1 MSEPAA
7 PFLGS
12 SNDLSPDRRKDIMNH
27 SAATLP
33 IVVGIDG
40 SKQAV
45 RAAIW
50 ASDEAVS
57 RDTPLRLLHV
67 VDGNST
73 DLDRD
78 YEYAEHI
85 VHKAWTAVE
94 KTGKPVKLESDI
106 RQGDPVAELV
116 EVSRKAEMICVGAKG
131 TITSGKHKPGSTAAA
146 LGQSALCPVAIV
158 RRRHTHKPLPA
169 GRWVIA
175 ALDESL
181 TAPSVL
187 QTAMDEALLRNAP
200 LLALTPWGTRADDA
214 GEDDDDTDLRTK
226 LHHYLDEAADDNAD
240 VQVCALPMPDN
251 MSNLLEQSAH
261 IDQLVIV
268 GANNPELVAEVV
280 GPKAQMILR
289 DTNCSLL
296 ILRDRPSP

>member
-1 MSEPAA
+1 M
-7 PFLGS
+7 
-12 SNDLSPDRRKDIMNH
+12 ND
-27 SAATLP
+27 SAASLP

-40 SKQAV
+40 SKQAI

-57 RDTPLRLLHV
+57 RDTPLRHFHV

-85 VHKAWTAVE
+85 LHKAWTAVE
-94 KTGKPVKLESDI
+94 NTGKPVKLESDI
-106 RQGDPVAELV
+106 RQGDPVTELV

-146 LGQSALCPVAIV
+146 LGQSAFCPVAIV
-158 RRRHTHKPLPA
+158 RRRHTHRPLPA
-169 GRWVIA
+169 GLWVIA
-175 ALDESL
+175 ALDESI
-181 TAPSVL
+181 ASHAVL
-187 QTAMDEALLRNAP
+187 QTALDEALLRDAP
-200 LLALTPWGTRADDA
+200 VLALTPWETGPGDVSEDA
-214 GEDDDDTDLRTK
+214 GDAW
-226 LHHYLDEAADDNAD
+226 LHGRLSRYLDEAQDDNAD
-240 VQVCALPMPDN
+240 VQVYALPKPDS
-251 MSNLLEQSAH
+251 MSNLLEQSAT

-268 GANNPELVAEVV
+268 GPNNPELVAEVV
-280 GPKAQMILR
+280 GRKARMMLR

-296 ILRDRPSP
+296 ILRDHQSRLDAS

>member
-1 MSEPAA
+1 VHDIRSDDHC
-7 PFLGS
+7 GS
-12 SNDLSPDRRKDIMNH
+12 SNPAKDTMND
-27 SAATLP
+27 SAASLP

-57 RDTPLRLLHV
+57 RDTQLRLLHV

-78 YEYAEHI
+78 YEHAEHI
-85 VHKAWTAVE
+85 LHKAWTEVE
-94 KTGKPVKLESDI
+94 NTGKPVKLQSDI
-106 RQGDPVAELV
+106 RQGDPVTELV
-116 EVSRKAEMICVGAKG
+116 EISRKAEMICVGAKG
-131 TITSGKHKPGSTAAA
+131 TITSEKHEPGSTAAA
-146 LGQSALCPVAIV
+146 LGENAFCPVAIV
-158 RRRHTHKPLPA
+158 RRRHTHTPLPA
-169 GRWVIA
+169 GRWIIA

-181 TAPSVL
+181 ASHTVL
-187 QTAMDEALLRNAP
+187 QTALDEALLRKAP
-200 LLALTPWGTRADDA
+200 LLALTPWGTGAGDADD
-214 GEDDDDTDLRTK
+214 GDGDTDLRAK
-226 LHHYLDEAADDNAD
+226 LRRYLNEAADDNAD

-251 MSNLLEQSAH
+251 MSNLLEQSAD

-268 GANNPELVAEVV
+268 GPNNPELVAEVV
-280 GPKAQMILR
+280 GPRARVILR

-296 ILRDRPSP
+296 ILRDR